1 MLEQL
6 LSIADPRQSHDP
18 TDFVLKEEQ
27 MADFNILHPYG
38 PPTINKATQQAIGMI
53 PY

>member
-1 MLEQL
+1 M
-6 LSIADPRQSHDP
+6 IKITDIRQSHDP

-27 MADFNILHPYG
+27 MADWNILHPYG